1 MVYVRTKGGNHA
13 KLAPMNNLPYGTLRA
28 FLTPFLMVLFR
39 PKVKGLRN
47 VPASGPLI
55 LASNH
60 LSFSDS
66 IFMPLVVPRKVT
78 FLAKSEYFTSPGP
91 KGLLKKLTFIA
102 LGQVPVDRSG
112 GRRSEA
118 ALITGLEVLAGG
130 NSLGIYPEGT
140 RSPDGR
146 LYKGRT
152 GIARLAIESGAV
164 DCVFV
169 SDGISSLIEKISLCS
184 EPYPDYAIR
193 ELVPQ
198 FEDLNIS
205 QEGFQNASVALD
217 TLESKET
224 QVLKAFCQLK
234 SIADIAKQTQISKV
248 KVEEVLTK
256 IQTLLMLDT
265 RSQLVLR
272 MYRFGALAL

>member
-1 MVYVRTKGGNHA
+1 
-13 KLAPMNNLPYGTLRA
+13 MNNLPYGTLRA
-28 FLTPFLMVLFR
+28 FLTPFLMILFR

-47 VPASGPLI
+47 VPATGPLI
-55 LASNH
+55 IASNH

-118 ALITGLEVLAGG
+118 AIITGLQVLSEGKC
-130 NSLGIYPEGT
+130 LGIYPEGT

-152 GIARLAIESGAV
+152 GIARLAIESGAPIIPV
-164 DCVFV
+164 AMFNT
-169 SDGISSLIEKISLCS
+169 EKIQPTGQVIPNIQRVGMTFGEPMYFDGDSTDLAYLRVVTDQIMNRIQELSGQEYVDQYAVKAKKQGKSNS
-184 EPYPDYAIR
+184 E
-193 ELVPQ
+193 E
-198 FEDLNIS
+198 
-205 QEGFQNASVALD
+205 
-217 TLESKET
+217 ESE
-224 QVLKAFCQLK
+224 
-234 SIADIAKQTQISKV
+234 
-248 KVEEVLTK
+248 
-256 IQTLLMLDT
+256 
-265 RSQLVLR
+265 
-272 MYRFGALAL
+272 

>member
-1 MVYVRTKGGNHA
+1 MI
-13 KLAPMNNLPYGTLRA
+13 
-28 FLTPFLMVLFR
+28 LFR

-47 VPASGPLI
+47 VPGSGPVI
-55 LASNH
+55 IASNH

-118 ALITGLEVLAGG
+118 ALITGLKVLAEGKC
-130 NSLGIYPEGT
+130 LGIYPEGT

-152 GIARLAIESGAV
+152 GIARLAIESGAPIIPV
-164 DCVFV
+164 AMFNT
-169 SDGISSLIEKISLCS
+169 EKIQPTGTVVPKVMRVEMIFGEPMYFEGDSTDLLYLRDVTDKIMATIQSLS
-184 EPYPDYAIR
+184 GQEYVDTYATKAKK
-193 ELVPQ
+193 
-198 FEDLNIS
+198 N
-205 QEGFQNASVALD
+205 
-217 TLESKET
+217 LE
-224 QVLKAFCQLK
+224 
-234 SIADIAKQTQISKV
+234 
-248 KVEEVLTK
+248 EE
-256 IQTLLMLDT
+256 
-265 RSQLVLR
+265 S
-272 MYRFGALAL
+272 

>member
-1 MVYVRTKGGNHA
+1 MV
-13 KLAPMNNLPYGTLRA
+13 NLPYGLLRA

-39 PKVKGLRN
+39 PKVSGLGN
-47 VPASGPLI
+47 VPASGPVI

-118 ALITGLEVLAGG
+118 ALITGLKVLADG
-130 NSLGIYPEGT
+130 NCLGIYPEGT

-152 GIARLAIESGAV
+152 GLVRLALESGAPV
-164 DCVFV
+164 VPVAMFDT
-169 SDGISSLIEKISLCS
+169 DKIQPTGKVIPKIMRVKMIFG
-184 EPYPDYAIR
+184 EPIYFKGDSTNLQLLR
-193 ELVPQ
+193 DLTDELMKKIQ
-198 FEDLNIS
+198 ELSS
-205 QEGFQNASVALD
+205 QEYVDIFA
-217 TLESKET
+217 TRR
-224 QVLKAFCQLK
+224 KAE
-234 SIADIAKQTQISKV
+234 IDEA
-248 KVEEVLTK
+248 E
-256 IQTLLMLDT
+256 
-265 RSQLVLR
+265 
-272 MYRFGALAL
+272 

>member
-1 MVYVRTKGGNHA
+1 
-13 KLAPMNNLPYGTLRA
+13 MNRGTMANLPYGILRA
-28 FLTPFLMVLFR
+28 FLTPFLLLLFR

-47 VPASGPLI
+47 VPVTGPVI

-118 ALITGLEVLAGG
+118 ALITGLELLADGHCI
-130 NSLGIYPEGT
+130 GIYPEGT

-152 GIARLAIESGAV
+152 GLVRLAIESGAPIIPV
-164 DCVFV
+164 AMFDT
-169 SDGISSLIEKISLCS
+169 EKIQPTGKVIPKIMRVKMIFG
-184 EPYPDYAIR
+184 EPIFLKGDPT
-193 ELVPQ
+193 
-198 FEDLNIS
+198 DLR
-205 QEGFQNASVALD
+205 
-217 TLESKET
+217 
-224 QVLKAFCQLK
+224 VLR
-234 SIADIAKQTQISKV
+234 D
-248 KVEEVLTK
+248 LTDDLMRK
-256 IQTLLMLDT
+256 IQELSGQEYVDIYATKRKAELSDED
-265 RSQLVLR
+265 
-272 MYRFGALAL
+272 

>member
-1 MVYVRTKGGNHA
+1 
-13 KLAPMNNLPYGTLRA
+13 MNNLPYGVLRA

-39 PKVKGLRN
+39 PKVKGLRH
-47 VPASGPLI
+47 VPGSGPVI
-55 LASNH
+55 IASNH

-118 ALITGLEVLAGG
+118 ALITGLKVLAEGKC
-130 NSLGIYPEGT
+130 LGIYPEGT

-152 GIARLAIESGAV
+152 GIARLAIESGAPIIPV
-164 DCVFV
+164 AMFNT
-169 SDGISSLIEKISLCS
+169 EKIQPTGTVVPKVMRVEMIFG
-184 EPYPDYAIR
+184 EPMYFEGDSTDLQHLRDVTDQIMQTIQALSGQEYVDTYATKAKKTT
-193 ELVPQ
+193 E
-198 FEDLNIS
+198 EE
-205 QEGFQNASVALD
+205 EG
-217 TLESKET
+217 
-224 QVLKAFCQLK
+224 
-234 SIADIAKQTQISKV
+234 
-248 KVEEVLTK
+248 
-256 IQTLLMLDT
+256 
-265 RSQLVLR
+265 
-272 MYRFGALAL
+272 

>member
-1 MVYVRTKGGNHA
+1 MV
-13 KLAPMNNLPYGTLRA
+13 NLPYGLLRA

-39 PKVKGLRN
+39 PKVSGLRN
-47 VPASGPLI
+47 VPVTGPVI

-66 IFMPLVVPRKVT
+66 VFMPLVVPRKVT

-118 ALITGLEVLAGG
+118 ALITGLKVLSDG
-130 NSLGIYPEGT
+130 NCLGIYPEGT

-152 GIARLAIESGAV
+152 GLVRLALESGAP
-164 DCVFV
+164 
-169 SDGISSLIEKISLCS
+169 I
-184 EPYPDYAIR
+184 
-193 ELVPQ
+193 VP
-198 FEDLNIS
+198 
-205 QEGFQNASVALD
+205 VAMFD
-217 TLESKET
+217 T
-224 QVLKAFCQLK
+224 
-234 SIADIAKQTQISKV
+234 D
-248 KVEEVLTK
+248 K
-256 IQTLLMLDT
+256 IQPTGKVIPKIMRVKMIFGEPIYLKGDSTNLQLLRDLTDDLMRKIQELSGQEYVDIFAT
-265 RSQLVLR
+265 RR
-272 MYRFGALAL
+272 KAEIDETE

>member
-1 MVYVRTKGGNHA
+1 
-13 KLAPMNNLPYGTLRA
+13 MNNLPYGILRA
-28 FLTPFLMVLFR
+28 FLTPFLMILFR

-47 VPASGPLI
+47 VPGTGPVI
-55 LASNH
+55 IASNH

-118 ALITGLEVLAGG
+118 ALITGLKILGEGKC
-130 NSLGIYPEGT
+130 LGIYPEGT

-152 GIARLAIESGAV
+152 GIARLAIESGAPIIPV
-164 DCVFV
+164 AMFNT
-169 SDGISSLIEKISLCS
+169 EKIQPTGTVVPKVMRVEMIFG
-184 EPYPDYAIR
+184 EPMYFEGDSTDLLYLREVTDKIMATIQALSGQEYVDTYATKAKKNL
-193 ELVPQ
+193 E
-198 FEDLNIS
+198 E
-205 QEGFQNASVALD
+205 EG
-217 TLESKET
+217 
-224 QVLKAFCQLK
+224 
-234 SIADIAKQTQISKV
+234 
-248 KVEEVLTK
+248 
-256 IQTLLMLDT
+256 
-265 RSQLVLR
+265 
-272 MYRFGALAL
+272 

>member
-1 MVYVRTKGGNHA
+1 MENV
-13 KLAPMNNLPYGTLRA
+13 PYGLLRA
-28 FLTPFLMVLFR
+28 FLTPFLMLLFR

-47 VPASGPLI
+47 VPINGPVI
-55 LASNH
+55 IASNH

-118 ALITGLEVLAGG
+118 ALITGLSVLAEG
-130 NSLGIYPEGT
+130 NCLGIYPEGT

-152 GIARLAIESGAV
+152 GIARLAIESGAPIIPV
-164 DCVFV
+164 AMFNT
-169 SDGISSLIEKISLCS
+169 EKIQPTGKLLPKIMRVKMVFG
-184 EPYPDYAIR
+184 EPIYIKGDPT
-193 ELVPQ
+193 
-198 FEDLNIS
+198 DL
-205 QEGFQNASVALD
+205 
-217 TLESKET
+217 
-224 QVLKAFCQLK
+224 QVLRNETDSLMRILQGLSGQEYVDIYATKAK
-234 SIADIAKQTQISKV
+234 ADKK
-248 KVEEVLTK
+248 EE
-256 IQTLLMLDT
+256 D
-265 RSQLVLR
+265 
-272 MYRFGALAL
+272 

>member
-1 MVYVRTKGGNHA
+1 
-13 KLAPMNNLPYGTLRA
+13 MNNLPYGILRA
-28 FLTPFLMVLFR
+28 FLTPFLMILFR

-47 VPASGPLI
+47 VPGTGPVI
-55 LASNH
+55 IASNH

-118 ALITGLEVLAGG
+118 ALITGLKVLAEGKC
-130 NSLGIYPEGT
+130 LGIYPEGT

-152 GIARLAIESGAV
+152 GIARLAIESGAPIIPV
-164 DCVFV
+164 AMFNT
-169 SDGISSLIEKISLCS
+169 EKIQPTGTVVPKVMRVEMIFGEPMYFEGDSSDLLYLRDVTDKIMATIQSLS
-184 EPYPDYAIR
+184 GQEYVDTYATKAKKSA
-193 ELVPQ
+193 E
-198 FEDLNIS
+198 EA
-205 QEGFQNASVALD
+205 EG
-217 TLESKET
+217 
-224 QVLKAFCQLK
+224 
-234 SIADIAKQTQISKV
+234 
-248 KVEEVLTK
+248 
-256 IQTLLMLDT
+256 
-265 RSQLVLR
+265 
-272 MYRFGALAL
+272 